1 VGYFLTI
8 NLYRAVRQCPWRS
21 VTTAGLPDD
30 QQTITITHPFSPLKG
45 QKLFLIER
53 IKVCG
58 EDKIICCDNEGNSR
72 MVLTS
77 WTDYLSEEHIPTSI
91 STADFKFND
100 LYMLAK
106 LISDIQKTLL

>member
-1 VGYFLTI
+1 
-8 NLYRAVRQCPWRS
+8 
-21 VTTAGLPDD
+21 
-30 QQTITITHPFSPLKG
+30 
-45 QKLFLIER
+45 
-53 IKVCG
+53 
-58 EDKIICCDNEGNSR
+58 